1 MNRKIVLVVIAVL
14 LIIVSVSVLRI
25 MKLYHNI
32 GSYAHYWQSRST
44 ENGEFV
50 YVALGDSAA
59 QGLGASAPEKGYV
72 GLLADRIQQ
81 TTGKT
86 VRVVNLSVS
95 GAKIQDV
102 IQKQLPELQKYKPD
116 LLTVEIGANDVNSSY
131 DKAQFQKDYDE
142 LASKLPKQAIVADI
156 PYFGGIVRKNKVA
169 IEASQSI
176 VAEVQKYHLALVN
189 LQAETKQRQSFL
201 NYSADYFH
209 PTDRG
214 YRIWAD
220 AFWMAIEPKLSST
233 QR

>member
-1 MNRKIVLVVIAVL
+1 MNRRIVLIAAAVL
-14 LIIVSVSVLRI
+14 LIIVSVGVLRV

-32 GSYAHYWQSRST
+32 GSYAHYWQSRAA

-50 YVALGDSAA
+50 YIALGDSAA

-102 IQKQLPELQKYKPD
+102 IQKQLPELQKYTPD

-142 LASKLPKQAIVADI
+142 LAAKLPKQAIVANI

-169 IEASQSI
+169 IEASQA
-176 VAEVQKYHLALVN
+176 VAQVAQQDGLTLVN
-189 LQAETKQRQSFL
+189 LQSETKNRQSFL
-201 NYSADYFH
+201 NYGADYFH

-220 AFWMAIEPKLSST
+220 AFWKVIEPKLSSK
-233 QR
+233 